1 MSTHILDAELMLR
14 RASLRVTAQ
23 RRAVLHALA
32 LHPHADVRSLKT
44 LVHGEI
50 GSVSKQALYD
60 VVGAL
65 VGAGLVRRVG
75 MPGSASLF
83 ELENGD
89 HHHTVCRVC
98 GELDDVEG
106 VITELPRLT
115 STNAKGFVVDETVV
129 TFRGTCRSC
138 RETTVDGAQSPSPTK
153 ENI

>member
-1 MSTHILDAELMLR
+1 MSTHTLDSELMLR

-32 LHPHADVRSLKT
+32 LHPHVDVRSLKT
-44 LVHGEI
+44 LVHAEI
-50 GSVSKQALYD
+50 GAVSKQALYD

-89 HHHTVCRVC
+89 HHHTVCRTC
-98 GELDDVEG
+98 GELEDVGG
-106 VITELPRLT
+106 VIAELPRLT
-115 STNAKGFVVDETVV
+115 SPTEKGFVVDETVV
-129 TFRGTCRSC
+129 TFRGTCGSC
-138 RETTVDGAQSPSPTK
+138 REKTVGGAQTPSPMK